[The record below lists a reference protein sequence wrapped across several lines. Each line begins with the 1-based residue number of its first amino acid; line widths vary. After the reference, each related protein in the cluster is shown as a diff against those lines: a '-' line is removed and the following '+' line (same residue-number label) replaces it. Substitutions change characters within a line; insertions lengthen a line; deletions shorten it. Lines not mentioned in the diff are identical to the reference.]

1 LKGIIMALP
10 NGAGGYQLGDGNLN
24 EPVLGYL
31 PTPLSETGVTTVT
44 LTAAEVTGGILV
56 ANPGTT
62 GTTYT
67 MPIVVTASGVTGVND
82 LVSSAKVGSTFNWT
96 VINIGTTTGDITLAA
111 GTGTGWTIVGAL
123 VIDNETSASFVA
135 RKTSDTTWT
144 LYRTA

>member
-1 LKGIIMALP
+1 MALP

-31 PTPLSETGVTTVT
+31 ADPTTETGVTAVT
-44 LTAAEVTGGILV
+44 LTAAEVTGGILI

-62 GTTYT
+62 ATTYT

-82 LVSSAKVGSTFNWT
+82 LVSSAKTGSTFNWV
-96 VINIGTTTGDITLAA
+96 VINIGTSTGDITMAA
-111 GTGTGWTIVGAL
+111 GTGTGWTIVGSL
-123 VIDNETSASFVA
+123 TISDGTSASFIA

-144 LYRTA
+144 LYRSA

>member
-1 LKGIIMALP
+1 MAIP
-10 NGAGGYQLGDGNLN
+10 NGAGGYQVGDGNLN
-24 EPVLGYL
+24 EPIISYL
-31 PTPLSETGVTTVT
+31 PAPTTETGTTAVT
-44 LTAAEVTGGILV
+44 LTAAEVTGGILI

-67 MPIVVTASGVTGVND
+67 MPIVVTSGATTGVND

-96 VINIGTTTGDITLAA
+96 IVNIGTTTGDITLAA
-111 GTGTGWTIVGAL
+111 GTGTGWTIVGSL
-123 VIDNETSASFVA
+123 TIDNETSASFIA

>member
-1 LKGIIMALP
+1 MALP

-24 EPVLGYL
+24 EVVIGYL
-31 PTPLSETGVTTVT
+31 PAPLTETGTSAVT
-44 LTAAEVTGGILV
+44 LTAAEVTGGILI

-67 MPIVVTASGVTGVND
+67 MPIVVTSGATTGVND

-111 GTGTGWTIVGAL
+111 GTGTGWTIVGSL
-123 VIDNETSASFVA
+123 TIDDGTSASFVA

>member
-1 LKGIIMALP
+1 MALP

-24 EPVLGYL
+24 EVVIGYL
-31 PTPLSETGVTTVT
+31 PAPTTETGTSAVT
-44 LTAAEVTGGILV
+44 LTAAEVTGGILI

-67 MPIVVTASGVTGVND
+67 MPIVVTSGATVGVND

-96 VINIGTTTGDITLAA
+96 VINIGTTTGDITMAA
-111 GTGTGWTIVGAL
+111 GTGTGWTIVGSL
-123 VIDNETSASFVA
+123 TIDNETSASFVA

>member
-1 LKGIIMALP
+1 MALP

-31 PTPLSETGVTTVT
+31 AVPLTETGTSTVT
-44 LTAAEVTGGILV
+44 LTAAEVTGGILI

-67 MPIVVTASGVTGVND
+67 MPIVVTSGATTGVND

-96 VINIGTTTGDITLAA
+96 IINIGTTTGDITMAA
-111 GTGTGWTIVGAL
+111 GTGTGWTIVGSL
-123 VIDNETSASFVA
+123 TINNETSASFVA

>member
-1 LKGIIMALP
+1 MARP
-10 NGAGGYQLGDGNLN
+10 NGAGGYQVGDGNLN
-24 EPVLGYL
+24 EPVIGYL
-31 PTPLSETGVTTVT
+31 PVPSSETGVTAVT

-67 MPIVVTASGVTGVND
+67 MPLVVTSGATTGVND
-82 LVSSAKVGSTFNWT
+82 LVSSAKVGSTFDWV
-96 VINIGTTTGDITLAA
+96 VINIGTSTGDITMAA
-111 GTGTGWTIVGAL
+111 GTGTGWTIVGSL
-123 VIDNETSASFVA
+123 TISDGTSASFIA

>member
-1 LKGIIMALP
+1 MALP
-10 NGAGGYQLGDGNLN
+10 NGAGGYQVGDGNLN
-24 EPVLGYL
+24 EVVIGYL
-31 PTPLSETGVTTVT
+31 PAPTTETGTTAVT
-44 LTAAEVTGGILV
+44 LTAAEVTGGILI

-67 MPIVVTASGVTGVND
+67 MPIVVTSGATTGVND

-96 VINIGTTTGDITLAA
+96 IVNIGTTTGDITLAA
-111 GTGTGWTIVGAL
+111 GTGTSWTIVGSL
-123 VIDNETSASFVA
+123 TIDNETSASFVA

>member
-1 LKGIIMALP
+1 MSLP
-10 NGAGGYQLGDGNLN
+10 NGAGGYQFGDGNLN
-24 EPVLGYL
+24 EPLMGYL
-31 PTPLSETGVTTVT
+31 PAPLTETGTSAVT
-44 LTAAEVTGGILV
+44 LTAAEVTGGILI

-67 MPIVVTASGVTGVND
+67 MPIVVTSGATTGVND

-96 VINIGTTTGDITLAA
+96 IINIGTTTGDITMAA
-111 GTGTGWTIVGAL
+111 GTGTGWTIVGSL
-123 VIDNETSASFVA
+123 TINNETSASFVA

>member
-1 LKGIIMALP
+1 MALP

-24 EPVLGYL
+24 EPVMGYL
-31 PTPLSETGVTTVT
+31 PAPLTETGTSTVT
-44 LTAAEVTGGILV
+44 LTAAEVTGGILI

-67 MPIVVTASGVTGVND
+67 MPIVVSTSTTTGVND

-96 VINIGTTTGDITLAA
+96 IINIGTTTGDITMAA
-111 GTGTGWTIVGAL
+111 GTGTGWTIVGSL
-123 VIDNETSASFVA
+123 TINNETSASFVA

>member
-1 LKGIIMALP
+1 MALP

-31 PTPLSETGVTTVT
+31 ADPLSETGVTTVT

-67 MPIVVTASGVTGVND
+67 MPIVVTAGGVTGVND

-96 VINIGTTTGDITLAA
+96 IVNIGTTTGDITLAA

>member
-1 LKGIIMALP
+1 MALP
-10 NGAGGYQLGDGNLN
+10 NGAGGYQLGDGNLL

-31 PTPLSETGVTTVT
+31 DAPLTETGTTAVT
-44 LTAAEVTGGILV
+44 LTAEEVTNGILI

-67 MPIVVTASGVTGVND
+67 MPIVVTAGGVTGIND
-82 LVSSAKVGSTFNWT
+82 IVSSAKVGSTFSWT
-96 VINIGTTTGDITLAA
+96 IVNIGTTTGDITLAA

>member
-67 MPIVVTASGVTGVND
+67 MPIVVTAGGVAGVND
-82 LVSSAKVGSTFNWT
+82 SVPSAKVGSTFNWT